1 MGDEQVSDSEGGAVA
16 EFKKTFHGV
25 FKEGDMFTIMSGLLE
40 ARGKIQRF
48 AHLFFRQGD
57 GRLIM
62 SAEAISVRFNLL
74 TRKASKIQPEMLKR
88 LESKKLNLKL

>member
-25 FKEGDMFTIMSGLLE
+25 FKEGDVFTVLSGLVE

-57 GRLIM
+57 GQLIM

-74 TRKASKIQPEMLKR
+74 TRKASEIQPEMLKR
-88 LESKKLNLKL
+88 LESKKLNLNS